1 MTPTLI
7 ADLHAC
13 AIEADCLRAHLL
25 AERIRDIA
33 HALEEMT
40 LLPVAALT
48 PPPRGKPQLRV
59 IAGSGAAKHLT
70 RETDH
75 A

>member
-1 MTPTLI
+1 MTPTII
-7 ADLHAC
+7 ADLRAC
-13 AIEADCLRAHLL
+13 AIAAETMRAPLL
-25 AERIRDIA
+25 AERIRNIA

-59 IAGSGAAKHLT
+59 IAGNKTPQA
-70 RETDH
+70 
-75 A
+75 

>member
-13 AIEADCLRAHLL
+13 AIEADWLRAHLL

-59 IAGSGAAKHLT
+59 ITGSKTTQA
-70 RETDH
+70 
-75 A
+75 

>member
-13 AIEADCLRAHLL
+13 AIAADAIHAHLL
-25 AERIRDIA
+25 AERIRNIA
-33 HALEEMT
+33 HTLEEMT

-59 IAGSGAAKHLT
+59 IAGSKT
-70 RETDH
+70 TH

>member
-59 IAGSGAAKHLT
+59 IAGSKTAQA
-70 RETDH
+70 
-75 A
+75 

>member
-13 AIEADCLRAHLL
+13 AIAADAMCAHLL
-25 AERIRDIA
+25 AARIRDIA
-33 HALEEMT
+33 HALEEMA

-48 PPPRGKPQLRV
+48 PPPRGKPTLRV
-59 IAGSGAAKHLT
+59 ITGSKTTQA
-70 RETDH
+70 
-75 A
+75 

>member
-7 ADLHAC
+7 AELRSC

-59 IAGSGAAKHLT
+59 IAGSKT
-70 RETDH
+70 TQT
-75 A
+75 